1 MFLSSV
7 FILILVCTLLVYIIY
22 MPGNSFQGELP
33 SLDDSDRITADRLE
47 SHVVMLCSNPA
58 GRNYIEKKGLELA
71 KGYITGKLRSY
82 GYQVDFQEYDLS
94 GDIYANIEA
103 ESGGTTIPEE
113 IVIVGAHYDSVVGAT
128 GANDNGSGV
137 AAVLELARL
146 FKDRDHPRTVRFIAF
161 VNEEPPHFQTGDMGS
176 YVYAK
181 RSAREREKIIAMF
194 SLETIGYYRD
204 ETGSQLYPPP
214 FNFFYPNKANFIAV
228 VGNLFSRSL
237 VSRSIRIFR
246 QHANFPSEGIAAPSV
261 IPGISWSDQWSF
273 WVNGYPAVMV
283 TDTAPFRYP
292 FYHTSEDT
300 PDKVDYEKMVYVVK
314 GMQRVIEELLNQK

>member
-1 MFLSSV
+1 
-7 FILILVCTLLVYIIY
+7 
-22 MPGNSFQGELP
+22 
-33 SLDDSDRITADRLE
+33 
-47 SHVVMLCSNPA
+47 
-58 GRNYIEKKGLELA
+58 
-71 KGYITGKLRSY
+71 
-82 GYQVDFQEYDLS
+82 
-94 GDIYANIEA
+94 
-103 ESGGTTIPEE
+103 
-113 IVIVGAHYDSVVGAT
+113 
-128 GANDNGSGV
+128 
-137 AAVLELARL
+137 
-146 FKDRDHPRTVRFIAF
+146 
-161 VNEEPPHFQTGDMGS
+161 MGS

-214 FNFFYPNKANFIAV
+214 FNFFYPNKANFIAF